1 VSTQTP
7 LSAKI
12 AEEIANFQKTAD
24 ELTLL
29 DNVSKDLRRFKKLL
43 KIKKFD

>member
-1 VSTQTP
+1 MSTQAA

-12 AEEIANFQKTAD
+12 AEEIANFKKNAD
-24 ELTLL
+24 ELRLL
-29 DNVSKDLRRFKKLL
+29 NNVSKDLRSYKKLL